1 MTTTQKERGVGKAV
15 KWAYIMNGGQSGLT
29 ALFTFVLASV
39 LGPRDFGTVAMAL
52 VYLAL
57 IQVFLEQG
65 LVATLIQRKDLRDDH
80 LDSVFWMGLS
90 LSLLLMGLSV
100 GLSRWWAGVNHLP
113 ELALVISALS
123 LLLPIEALDMVQRA
137 ILQREMDFK
146 SLSVRTNVG
155 VVVGGVVG
163 LAMAFRG
170 FGVWAL
176 VWQRII
182 QETVALILL
191 WQMSH
196 WRPRFRFEVKSIKE
210 LWGISIANLVA
221 RLGVFSSLQSD
232 ALVMG
237 MFFGPMAVG
246 LYRLADRLINM
257 VLSSATGSI
266 QSVSLPQFSKFQHEP
281 AKLRESMLTFI
292 RLSAIVTVP
301 AMVGLAAVGEP
312 LTRMLGNNWGQS
324 ATALKI
330 LSVFGIVMAFQY
342 LIGPLLQAISKP
354 HYAAAMT
361 WGHGLISVVTLAGA
375 AIVLK
380 NATVDRQVIGIAL
393 ARVAVAILFFVPI
406 VFYFLIKTCQISI
419 RQFVVTVTPSFLAA
433 FAGAAAVFGVHAT
446 GWHPAA
452 TVVVLAVDVTAGAIA
467 ASGVLLA
474 LDSELRL
481 LVSSYASRLM
491 NPKELD
497 TVVS

>member
-1 MTTTQKERGVGKAV
+1 
-15 KWAYIMNGGQSGLT
+15 
-29 ALFTFVLASV
+29 
-39 LGPRDFGTVAMAL
+39 
-52 VYLAL
+52 
-57 IQVFLEQG
+57 
-65 LVATLIQRKDLRDDH
+65 
-80 LDSVFWMGLS
+80 
-90 LSLLLMGLSV
+90 
-100 GLSRWWAGVNHLP
+100 
-113 ELALVISALS
+113 
-123 LLLPIEALDMVQRA
+123 
-137 ILQREMDFK
+137 
-146 SLSVRTNVG
+146 
-155 VVVGGVVG
+155 
-163 LAMAFRG
+163 
-170 FGVWAL
+170 
-176 VWQRII
+176 
-182 QETVALILL
+182 
-191 WQMSH
+191 
-196 WRPRFRFEVKSIKE
+196 
-210 LWGISIANLVA
+210 
-221 RLGVFSSLQSD
+221 
-232 ALVMG
+232 
-237 MFFGPMAVG
+237 
-246 LYRLADRLINM
+246 
-257 VLSSATGSI
+257 
-266 QSVSLPQFSKFQHEP
+266 
-281 AKLRESMLTFI
+281 
-292 RLSAIVTVP
+292 
-301 AMVGLAAVGEP
+301 
-312 LTRMLGNNWGQS
+312 
-324 ATALKI
+324 
-330 LSVFGIVMAFQY
+330 MAFQY